1 VKSMNTISSGDQEK
15 EEYYTEDESLRDEQE
30 EYYGKAETK
39 SSSKKMTQAVWHGK
53 GAYALGLEGHIDR
66 SDFKQVF
73 YGYKPGTEERIRCD
87 RPVKAN
93 KERLGHDFTLS
104 APKSFSMALH
114 LGGDERLFDAHMEAA
129 KETID
134 LVESLYAQARVQ
146 VAGNRNVV
154 NTGNLVVA
162 LIPHHTSREKDMQ
175 LHTHCVIMNGTQ
187 CADGQWRALWHES
200 IRDAE
205 WLGSYY
211 RSLLAQKVQKLGYEI
226 HEKELD
232 RGFSFELKGYTP
244 EQIEAFSKRS
254 RDIVKSL
261 EERGLEVNAEN
272 RDAAVLTTRKRKT
285 ADETLEEFQYRLINE
300 ATQYGIENP
309 QWVQGGVKPLTHGRA
324 KKELESAIRHLC
336 ERSVS
341 FSLGDVYTYVFEHIQ
356 SFGVEAV
363 NEAIAQHKE
372 LIPAEDPRRLTTVSA
387 LELENKIVTEWEK
400 GKGKAKSILN
410 ELKALEALRGT
421 GLNLGQAKAIAGA
434 LGTTDNHVI
443 MYGLS
448 GVGKTTALREYKQ
461 LIDGSGLGIKI
472 KGFSPRIKAAKV
484 LSESLGI
491 ETNTVEHLVLAKTDL
506 SPNQLWVI
514 DESGMIGNRQMEK
527 ILMKAQLA
535 GARILLVGDPKQN
548 PAIEAGSPMLSL
560 INYGQTT
567 FSIKEIVRQQ
577 NAIQKRAVELIAN
590 GQGRDALSL
599 LVEHGYVREISDT
612 QQRCQ
617 TIADEWLALNQKGRN
632 NALVLTGTNAERL
645 SIVNTVRNGL
655 RAEGTLQE
663 DHLFTQLVSRN
674 LSHEKKRRIENY
686 RIGDY
691 LKLSR
696 DFKTCSL
703 EKDILYQVVSIKD
716 KQLLVK
722 TQGGRLYLFDPAK
735 FKDKEVFSGQEIAI
749 AVGDRLRCRI
759 TDKKENLVNGH
770 EFEVAAINGTTI
782 TLKDEKGR
790 ERKLDGLKPLGLDY
804 AYVSTVYNAQ
814 GITAKRTF
822 LSATSD
828 LTSAQE
834 PFYVGISR
842 QEDEIIIF
850 AEDLAELRDWV
861 GRSVTQENAVD
872 VIGEDHER
880 NNTPRTNVGEPTE
893 DDHSVE
899 RTDGAVSGGEQ
910 SNAIENGS
918 DIERS
923 SNRSTARTPDVPKRV
938 SRDSG
943 ESKTFRISGSHPATS
958 GRTERT
964 ERADQQ
970 FGVHSRGYEH
980 SNESG
985 PVRDQRADESLI
997 QQRVDEIRQQVS
1009 QNINRISERSLI
1021 EAQVVSHEPAS
1032 VRQLGQMQAT
1042 MDHICELVESELLV
1056 QSLAENGSL
1065 EAIRSLTNAINALP
1079 ERRPRASYE
1088 GMEAIADS
1096 LSDLSIDEISFT
1108 QYLYNIDNRLINAI
1122 AQQQFEAAIN
1132 ECAGQIRDVHR
1143 ELKHL
1148 AARAE
1153 MGVIAEVITDLH
1165 NEECLNQLQVLES
1178 IQQLTQ
1184 KVERITQNSPQKQ
1197 YQNLEE
1203 LCAALTTVQEEEF
1216 LYGALQE
1223 IQETVGAL
1231 QQSIESATRRTKMN
1245 AVADALNEW
1254 RAEQELTEAVAQ
1266 LSQDHQPGDLER
1278 LTQATQQVKRL
1289 EQLRPETE
1297 LLVNLVQEW
1306 QVEQNLCEAF
1316 QSLIESASVSQKYH
1330 YAGMQ
1335 EFTNELYQL
1344 HEEQQLSEALL
1355 EIEQNEHVGQF
1366 RPDLERIAALL
1377 QEWQAEQNLS
1387 EALQQVNLSPQQH
1400 RYQGLRA
1407 VVEGLSQLH
1416 DDQLL
1421 SEESIAEAI
1430 NDLRKTVASLAAPKY
1445 QGMKELASAINDRH
1459 AAESIHEHLS
1469 LFHEATTQ
1477 LQENLQHNPGLEKL
1491 AETVRSLRNNPAI
1504 AEATNEHLQQISQRL
1519 REFGLSTTPKPEK
1532 LEPFWVP
1539 EYREGDRPGHIDEKH
1554 WQEMTESAIHPKLI
1568 AANVRSIEGPTVL
1581 QYLLEEKL
1589 DTLGGESGQYATED
1603 VKKLFKRYKPL
1614 AGGGWWGSAGID
1626 AVSLEHLQPSD
1637 KPVLSNWGAFKG
1649 DNPRI
1654 DYQKS
1659 QSKGKT
1665 QYIKYEHPLGVERHL
1680 YLPVVPEKLTDRSL
1694 SKHGIERTDQEQDS
1708 SYWQM
1713 VKDHPEIPINLGE
1726 GFKKTLASI
1735 SQGDVQIGGSGVN
1748 AFYRSRDAQGRKL
1761 PERVLNEQLAVFA
1774 VPGRLFRFTFD
1785 QDAKPSTVRNVR
1797 RDMVRT
1803 IELLESRGCICK
1815 VVYWEG
1821 DKGLDDLIAHQ
1832 GPRTYAKAIATAQCA
1847 EREKRIHYRTEY
1859 KTIAHQ
1865 VRKTNSGITQ
1875 ENLDCEVFL
1884 RAIAKGDLNDG
1895 ERFMSQSD
1903 HASTLKSPVEVQTYV
1918 EHIKAIAPQYFQQQR
1933 ELTKAQVAMRR
1944 QQQQDRSEYE
1954 TIAQRVRKDP
1964 SNVNVIDQII
1974 DLQVY
1979 LIAEAERGAGHGD
1992 TLIAQSDHVL
2002 NRPYPI
2008 DVQQYIDQIREH
2020 VSLHQQTLQD
2030 QSEYETLATEARAEL
2045 PTEATPLEVD
2055 ALVYFELRD
2064 QGRLEDSERILRFS
2078 PHLRS
2083 IESLDSA
2090 KQYLQK
2096 VRLASQHYEQD
2107 TVRRDRLIQR
2117 IKVGNDLVNL
2127 KVVEQ
2132 LGLDVMAI
2140 MSNGQPYTNDK
2151 LFNFE
2156 KNRSGAIRISLKD
2169 GTTVYENGKVNPD
2182 VERAILDRL
2191 EFTLPKAMENIKRDI
2206 AQQVDQQKG
2215 MHRDRD
2221 IDLEQ

>member
-1400 RYQGLRA
+1400 RYQGIRA

-1459 AAESIHEHLS
+1459 AAESMHEHLS

-1539 EYREGDRPGHIDEKH
+1539 EYREGDRPEHIDEKH
-1554 WQEMTESAIHPKLI
+1554 WNEFNDSAIHPDLVSDNAI
-1568 AANVRSIEGPTVL
+1568 SIEGNAVL
-1581 QYLLEEKL
+1581 ERLLSDRL
-1589 DTLGGESGQYATED
+1589 DSMGSGQFVTQPMRM
-1603 VKKLFKRYKPL
+1603 LIHRYEQVSQ
-1614 AGGGWWGSAGID
+1614 GGWWGNAGVD
-1626 AVSLEHLQPSD
+1626 AQSLLGLNPGDSPAFNPWGCF
-1637 KPVLSNWGAFKG
+1637 KP
-1649 DNPRI
+1649 DTPRV
-1654 DYQKS
+1654 DEE
-1659 QSKGKT
+1659 KT
-1665 QYIKYEHPLGVERHL
+1665 QRKGETQFIKYEHPLGVGRSP
-1680 YLPVVPEKLTDRSL
+1680 YLPIVPDKFAQKIYEKYDINPTP
-1694 SKHGIERTDQEQDS
+1694 QEQAS
-1708 SYWQM
+1708 GFWY
-1713 VKDHPEIPINLGE
+1713 VVFTHPEIPITLTE
-1726 GFKKTLASI
+1726 GWKKTLASL
-1735 SQGDVQIGGSGVN
+1735 SQGEVTIGLSGVN
-1748 AFYRSRDAQGRKL
+1748 ALYKVYDQDKQRL
-1761 PERVLNEQLAVFA
+1761 PERKLEEAIAVFA
-1774 VPGRLFRFTFD
+1774 QSGRTFTFAFD
-1785 QDAKPSTVRNVR
+1785 RDSKLATVFNVR
-1797 RDMVRT
+1797 REMVRG
-1803 IELLESRGCICK
+1803 IELLEDRGCTCK
-1815 VVYWEG
+1815 IAPWDAKDG
-1821 DKGLDDLIAHQ
+1821 KGLDDLIVNC
-1832 GPRTYAKAIATAQCA
+1832 GPKSYSMAIAQATASD
-1847 EREKRIHYRTEY
+1847 REKQIYYRTEY
-1859 KTIAHQ
+1859 KALVRQ
-1865 VRKTNSGITQ
+1865 VRKSKPEISN
-1875 ENLDCEVFL
+1875 EALDTGVYKT
-1884 RAIAKGDLNDG
+1884 AIEKGDLQDG
-1895 ERFMSQSD
+1895 ERFLRQSD
-1903 HASTLKSPVEVQTYV
+1903 RARSFSSLGAVQEYIEQVKASVQGNQNELNCRAAKASMWLIGRFGELQQNGFKDWSVENYV
-1918 EHIKAIAPQYFQQQR
+1918 YSMDQNSLRVFCQDRNRVILEYKDA
-1933 ELTKAQVAMRR
+1933 ELTGEVSM
-1944 QQQQDRSEYE
+1944 
-1954 TIAQRVRKDP
+1954 
-1964 SNVNVIDQII
+1964 N
-1974 DLQVY
+1974 
-1979 LIAEAERGAGHGD
+1979 
-1992 TLIAQSDHVL
+1992 
-2002 NRPYPI
+2002 
-2008 DVQQYIDQIREH
+2008 DVEKF
-2020 VSLHQQTLQD
+2020 
-2030 QSEYETLATEARAEL
+2030 ERAE
-2045 PTEATPLEVD
+2045 TAAKLE
-2055 ALVYFELRD
+2055 
-2064 QGRLEDSERILRFS
+2064 I
-2078 PHLRS
+2078 
-2083 IESLDSA
+2083 A
-2090 KQYLQK
+2090 KQNINPK
-2096 VRLASQHYEQD
+2096 RSKKISQ
-2107 TVRRDRLIQR
+2107 
-2117 IKVGNDLVNL
+2117 
-2127 KVVEQ
+2127 
-2132 LGLDVMAI
+2132 
-2140 MSNGQPYTNDK
+2140 
-2151 LFNFE
+2151 
-2156 KNRSGAIRISLKD
+2156 
-2169 GTTVYENGKVNPD
+2169 
-2182 VERAILDRL
+2182 
-2191 EFTLPKAMENIKRDI
+2191 
-2206 AQQVDQQKG
+2206 
-2215 MHRDRD
+2215 
-2221 IDLEQ
+2221 